1 MTDAAAPTPKT
12 SLLSAWFGTPLWIR
26 IVGAM
31 VLGALAGLAIG
42 DGAKELKII
51 GDVFV
56 EAIRMLV
63 VPLIFATITAGV
75 VAIGSP
81 KALGR
86 TGGWT
91 IGFYVVTSV
100 LAVCLGLAMG
110 SLFQPGA
117 GLDLTPS
124 LAPETTAPPT
134 WQELLLGVIPENP
147 VKAMAEGQALPIIVF
162 AVLFGLGILMAGDKA
177 KPTAAVID
185 GAAEA
190 LLRLVGVVMELAP
203 FGVFALMAFVVG
215 TLGVEALVPLLALV
229 GVVYLSLF
237 LHATLVYGS
246 AIKFLAGLPVLPFY
260 RGMLDAMAV
269 AYSTSSSSATLPVTM
284 RCCTENLGV
293 PQAKTSFVTSLGA
306 TIHMDGTAI
315 YLALVTTFGAQVFG
329 VELGPAQLVMIV
341 LTATL
346 GAIGAAGVPGGSFV
360 MMPLVLGA
368 GGVPLEVI
376 PIILAVDR
384 VMDMART
391 VVNVLGDATCAVAV
405 SKWDGDLDEDVYR
418 GRDVA

>member
-1 MTDAAAPTPKT
+1 MTDAAAPTPKS
-12 SLLSAWFGTPLWIR
+12 SLFSGWFATPLWIR
-26 IVGAM
+26 IIGAM
-31 VLGALAGLAIG
+31 VLGGLTGLLMG
-42 DGAKELKII
+42 DAAKELKII
-51 GDVFV
+51 GDIFV

-63 VPLIFATITAGV
+63 VPLLFCTITAGV
-75 VAIGSP
+75 WAIGSP

-91 IGFYVVTSV
+91 ISFYLVTSV
-100 LAVCLGLAMG
+100 LAVCLGLLIG
-110 SLFQPGA
+110 SVFQPGA
-117 GLDLTPS
+117 GLGLTPTVP
-124 LAPETTAPPT
+124 PEVKPPPS
-134 WQELLLGVIPENP
+134 WQELVLGIIPENP
-147 VKAMAEGQALPIIVF
+147 VKAMANAEALPIIVF
-162 AVLFGLGILMAGDKA
+162 AVLFGLALLMAEEKS
-177 KPTAAVID
+177 KVTAAAIE

-215 TLGVEALVPLLALV
+215 TLGVEALAPLLALV
-229 GVVYLSLF
+229 GCVYLALF
-237 LHATLVYGS
+237 LHATIVYGS
-246 AIKFLAGLPVLPFY
+246 AIKFLAGLPVAPFY

-269 AYSTSSSSATLPVTM
+269 AYSTSSSNATLPVTM
-284 RCCTENLGV
+284 RCCTDNLGV

-315 YLALVTTFGAQVFG
+315 YLALVTTFGAQIFG
-329 VELGPAQLVMIV
+329 VELGPAQYVMIV

-368 GGVPLEVI
+368 GGVPVEVI
-376 PIILAVDR
+376 PLILAVDR

-391 VVNVLGDATCAVAV
+391 VVNVLGDATCAVTVAR
-405 SKWDGDLDEDVYR
+405 WDGDLDEDVYR
-418 GRDVA
+418 GPDKA

>member
-1 MTDAAAPTPKT
+1 MTDATAPTPKP
-12 SLLSAWFGTPLWIR
+12 SLLAGWFATPLWIR

-31 VLGALAGLAIG
+31 ILGALVGLGIG
-42 DGAKELKII
+42 DGAKDLKII

-100 LAVCLGLAMG
+100 LAVCLGLLLG
-110 SLFQPGA
+110 SLLQPGA
-117 GLDLTPS
+117 GLDLVPS
-124 LAPETTAPPT
+124 VTPETKAPPT

-162 AVLFGLGILMAGDKA
+162 AVLFGLGLLMAGDKA
-177 KPTAAVID
+177 KPTSAAID

-229 GVVYLSLF
+229 GVVYLALF

-269 AYSTSSSSATLPVTM
+269 AYSTSSSNATLPVTM

-405 SKWDGDLDEDVYR
+405 SKWDGDLDEAVYR

>member
-1 MTDAAAPTPKT
+1 M
-12 SLLSAWFGTPLWIR
+12 
-26 IVGAM
+26 VGAM
-31 VLGALAGLAIG
+31 VLGALVGLGIG

-100 LAVCLGLAMG
+100 LAVCLGLLLG
-110 SLFQPGA
+110 SLLQPGA
-117 GLDLTPS
+117 GLDLVPS
-124 LAPETTAPPT
+124 VLPDTKAPPT

-177 KPTAAVID
+177 KPTAAAID

-229 GVVYLSLF
+229 GVVYLALF

-246 AIKFLAGLPVLPFY
+246 AIKFLAGLPALPFY

-329 VELGPAQLVMIV
+329 VELGP
-341 LTATL
+341 
-346 GAIGAAGVPGGSFV
+346 
-360 MMPLVLGA
+360 
-368 GGVPLEVI
+368 
-376 PIILAVDR
+376 
-384 VMDMART
+384 
-391 VVNVLGDATCAVAV
+391 
-405 SKWDGDLDEDVYR
+405 
-418 GRDVA
+418 

>member
-1 MTDAAAPTPKT
+1 
-12 SLLSAWFGTPLWIR
+12 
-26 IVGAM
+26 
-31 VLGALAGLAIG
+31 
-42 DGAKELKII
+42 
-51 GDVFV
+51 
-56 EAIRMLV
+56 
-63 VPLIFATITAGV
+63 
-75 VAIGSP
+75 
-81 KALGR
+81 
-86 TGGWT
+86 
-91 IGFYVVTSV
+91 
-100 LAVCLGLAMG
+100 
-110 SLFQPGA
+110 
-117 GLDLTPS
+117 
-124 LAPETTAPPT
+124 
-134 WQELLLGVIPENP
+134 
-147 VKAMAEGQALPIIVF
+147 
-162 AVLFGLGILMAGDKA
+162 MAGDKA
-177 KPTAAVID
+177 KPTSAAID

-229 GVVYLSLF
+229 GVVYLALF

-269 AYSTSSSSATLPVTM
+269 AYSTSSSNATLPVTM